1 MYAKLVKI
9 NDGMTEATLKLQ
21 VNEPGSRYY
30 GGVNDGTS
38 GVPRPTHV
46 QTCAVMAVWEASLL
60 CPDSRYY
67 QDRTLL
73 EALDKAADFI
83 VSKQHA
89 DGTVSLGSTNY
100 NSPPDTAFVVGG
112 MVPMVQLMEKQEW
125 EEIRPVEAKLKRFLE
140 RTIPA
145 MVTGGCHTPNHR
157 WVLTAALVQ
166 LNELFPGRPEL
177 LKRAGEWLAEGLDL
191 TEDGEWTERS
201 NGIYNAVSDINLFH
215 AGRLLNR
222 PELIECVRRNLR
234 MMVYLVHP
242 SGEVVTEYSGR
253 QDFGQKST
261 MQNYYLPYRLMAAY
275 DRDPLF
281 AAMADYAGS
290 FMTYTGGINDNALI
304 MHLLHPE
311 WMDVEGLER
320 AELPERYVKIINGN
334 HPVREHLA
342 LMKQVGHHNQ
352 IQHSRM
358 HTAFGSPL
366 VRIRD
371 GGTSATI
378 MTRTPSF
385 FSLRHGPVRLL
396 GVKAATAF
404 TPGIVAFED
413 FMEENGVYKL
423 ETTMEKGYSGPV
435 PKEFL
440 SGGVDKE
447 GISPWYLLPHQHRP
461 MTHLQKHRI
470 QAEVEQAEG
479 GRRWEIRIRSDE
491 REDVYT
497 QVTFILGK
505 EGQLNGRGLV
515 PFEEGRYFLKEGSF
529 QYSVGSAG
537 LEIEGGA
544 YDHWL
549 PGIREDDFPGGCLYV
564 HVNLL
569 TPFDRTFTI
578 RLQG

>member
-9 NDGMTEATLKLQ
+9 NDEMTEATLKQQ
-21 VNEPGSRYY
+21 VKNPGSRFH
-30 GGVNDGTS
+30 GGVIDGMS
-38 GVPRPTHV
+38 GVPRPTHT

-60 CPDSRYY
+60 SPESRYY

-73 EALDKAADFI
+73 EALNQAADFI
-83 VSKQHA
+83 LSKQHA

-100 NSPPDTAFVVGG
+100 NSPPDTAFIVGG

-125 EEIRPVEAKLKRFLE
+125 EELRPVEEKLKLFLE

-166 LNELFPGRPEL
+166 LNELFPSKEL
-177 LKRAGEWLAEGLDL
+177 LERAEEWLAEGLDL

-222 PELIECVRRNLR
+222 PDLIDCVRRNLR
-234 MMVYLVHP
+234 MMIYLVHP

-253 QDFGQKST
+253 QDYGLKST
-261 MQNYYLPYRLMAAY
+261 MQNYYLPYCLMAAY

-290 FMTYTGGINDNALI
+290 FMTYTGGINDQALI
-304 MHLLHPE
+304 MHLLYPDL
-311 WMDVEGLER
+311 MNIEGLER
-320 AELPERYVKIINGN
+320 AVLPDRYVKIINGN
-334 HPVREHLA
+334 HPIKEHLSR
-342 LMKQVGHHNQ
+342 MDQVGHHNQ
-352 IQHSRM
+352 ILHSRM

-371 GGTSATI
+371 GETSATV

-396 GVKAATAF
+396 GVKVATAF

-413 FMEENGVYKL
+413 FEAENGVYKL
-423 ETTMEKGYSGPV
+423 GTMMEKGYSGPI
-435 PKEFL
+435 PIEHL
-440 SGGVDKE
+440 GSASEGE

-461 MTHLQKHRI
+461 MTHLQKHRL
-470 QAEVEQAEG
+470 QAELSQAEE
-479 GRRWEIRIRSDE
+479 GRRWDIRLWSDE

-505 EGQLNGRGLV
+505 EGRLTGPGLV
-515 PFEEGRYFLKEGSF
+515 PFEEDRYFLKNGSF
-529 QYSVGSAG
+529 RYEIGSTG
-537 LEIEGGA
+537 LEMEGGA
-544 YDHWL
+544 HDHWL
-549 PGIREDDFPGGCLYV
+549 PGLREDVHPGGCLYV